1 MNETEAQQKI
11 SADIADFL
19 RKGGVIEQVPQ
30 GMVKEARP
38 DCPCG
43 CKGIAARHFLRSESY
58 NKNVV
63 QKKGRRGV

>member
-1 MNETEAQQKI
+1 MIENEAQQKI
-11 SADIADFL
+11 AADIAEFL
-19 RKGGVIEQVPQ
+19 RKGGVIEKVPQ

-43 CKGIAARHFLRSESY
+43 CKGIAARHFLRHESY
-58 NKNVV
+58 DKNVV